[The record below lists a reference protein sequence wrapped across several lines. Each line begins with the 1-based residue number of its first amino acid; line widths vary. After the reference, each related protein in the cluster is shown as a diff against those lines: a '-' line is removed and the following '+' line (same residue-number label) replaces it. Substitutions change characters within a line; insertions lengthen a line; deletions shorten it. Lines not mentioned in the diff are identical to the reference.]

1 MILIFIFS
9 FNSKLGPK
17 LIDEDGRVDKEFEQ
31 LSSRVRK
38 VYTAVLDGDMGKA
51 KEELPA
57 HYKYHED
64 VSLVKSFCL
73 PKDMFFISLIFIYF
87 FPPKKSCIYPSL
99 LNDQLSIKE
108 IYLKSC
114 KTQTKNKKKEK

>member
-1 MILIFIFS
+1 MPMLLMIITFS
-9 FNSKLGPK
+9 FCSKLGPK

-64 VSLVKSFCL
+64 VSLVKSCSVCQRTGFLFLFIFFSVNPVFIQLCL
-73 PKDMFFISLIFIYF
+73 IIS
-87 FPPKKSCIYPSL
+87 SV
-99 LNDQLSIKE
+99 
-108 IYLKSC
+108 
-114 KTQTKNKKKEK
+114 